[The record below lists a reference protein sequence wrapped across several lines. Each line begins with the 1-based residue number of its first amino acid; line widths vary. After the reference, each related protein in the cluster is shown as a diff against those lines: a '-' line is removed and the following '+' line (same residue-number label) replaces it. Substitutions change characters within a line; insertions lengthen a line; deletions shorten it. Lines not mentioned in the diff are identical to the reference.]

1 MNVNDHV
8 KGASNPHVPMH
19 ALSSMHAHTRNGLMQ
34 LSRSLTPKFMLA
46 CFFFKITF
54 SRNLKHST
62 AVWISWLGQ
71 WVALLYTTRLVY
83 VLHRNE
89 QLEGEHGGRT
99 SYMYPR
105 PNVTRQDMGHRVYK
119 HTTTEY

>member
-1 MNVNDHV
+1 
-8 KGASNPHVPMH
+8 
-19 ALSSMHAHTRNGLMQ
+19 MQ
-34 LSRSLTPKFMLA
+34 LSRSLTPRFMLA
-46 CFFFKITF
+46 CFFFK
-54 SRNLKHST
+54 SRSAVTSNTQQQYGSHGSDNGWRYST
-62 AVWISWLGQ
+62 G
-71 WVALLYTTRLVY
+71 LVY